1 MRIAAAAARPFLGPA
16 AIAARAGAY
25 QVTGQVAEV
34 RHSAIVVVV
43 KGKES
48 FEIERSPEIRA
59 TGAGAV
65 KAGDEAA
72 VRYRMTAASIEVV
85 AAEKR
90 KAR

>member
-34 RHSAIVVVV
+34 RHSAIVVV